1 MCFGVARVLLCGFPG
16 IHRYQFEVGTGKQKS
31 PKSATGAH
39 SSAHNR
45 EPQPPPTTHSPLLST
60 VAEMLQLMGLANKA
74 DYLPFLRWFHFQ
86 NVEKR
91 FKKSISKRYDTIFNK
106 IIHENRNN
114 KDHRHAVW
122 RDRLLNGNSGVVAV
136 EFVESSRG
144 VGEGERGIG
153 EISVREASSSLL
165 STFL

>member
-1 MCFGVARVLLCGFPG
+1 VHGS
-16 IHRYQFEVGTGKQKS
+16 TG
-31 PKSATGAH
+31 
-39 SSAHNR
+39 
-45 EPQPPPTTHSPLLST
+45 
-60 VAEMLQLMGLANKA
+60 
-74 DYLPFLRWFHFQ
+74 
-86 NVEKR
+86 
-91 FKKSISKRYDTIFNK
+91 
-106 IIHENRNN
+106 
-114 KDHRHAVW
+114 HAVW